1 MQIKSIAVPRPGFVY
16 LIGSDKYGWYKIG
29 FSKNCEIRADQLGIL
44 LPFKVELFAVWKSA
58 DAFALEGEMH
68 ERYSHFHIHGEW
80 FALSEDDRYALIE
93 DAQAVQSTRIFP
105 VGFAHKRPIASSS
118 VNDHCIHKGKA
129 KWKSERN
136 KEQRK
141 RIDSWLRERGLD
153 FHNKEHLRMAWEVEC
168 SLKKRH
174 QQAPLDIVC

>member
-29 FSKNCEIRADQLGIL
+29 FSKNCEMRTDQLGIL

-68 ERYSHFHIHGEW
+68 DKYSHFHIHGEW
-80 FALSEDDRYALIE
+80 FSLGEDERHQIVVDVPPV
-93 DAQAVQSTRIFP
+93 QASLIFP

-118 VNDHCIHKGKA
+118 VKDHCSQKASA
-129 KWKSERN
+129 KWKSDRN
-136 KEQRK
+136 KDQRK
-141 RIDSWLRERGLD
+141 RIDSWLLERGLD
-153 FHNKEHLRMAWEVEC
+153 CRNKEHLRMAWKFEC
-168 SLKKRH
+168 ALKKKQ
-174 QQAPLDIVC
+174 QQAPIDVL